1 MKNAYIFETDRMQIE
16 LYDTQETIS
25 MFGEDYLEEYGHEV
39 PQELINKY
47 MELEAGLYEV
57 RKELKKIMEEK

>member
-16 LYDTQETIS
+16 LYDAQETIF
-25 MFGEDYLEEYGHEV
+25 MFGKDYLEEYGHEV
-39 PQELINKY
+39 PQELIEKY
-47 MELEAGLYEV
+47 IKLETELYEV